1 MSKILFTICSWA
13 NSKIDRLSTFLRH
26 FFTASFPITFQTTFP
41 TISLQPLMVCD
52 CEDSE
57 EPPCIKAFKDILPN
71 GIVLK
76 HKHSVSASRNAAID
90 FGKSHEFTHIMFF
103 DDDDLYVSYD
113 KFLEHFDDSHDMIVF
128 ESSNGFILRSSVLKI
143 YRLDCI
149 KKYFPEGL
157 VREHAIWNPI
167 IAKDF
172 NSIKLVKGKF
182 MIYLPSNQWSF
193 CEDYFTKVLEYNRE
207 NTKDFSKKDWLF
219 FYAENTLQI
228 FIRDHKNNVK
238 DTCLLLLAQ
247 YQQPS
252 ELCQLKDFTE
262 YQQELLKYE
271 SKQFQKTLPDE
282 LFLNEFLKVV
292 YEFTKDVLYEGK
304 KLVWMP

>member
-1 MSKILFTICSWA
+1 MS
-13 NSKIDRLSTFLRH
+13 
-26 FFTASFPITFQTTFP
+26 
-41 TISLQPLMVCD
+41 LM
-52 CEDSE
+52 
-57 EPPCIKAFKDILPN
+57 
-71 GIVLK
+71 
-76 HKHSVSASRNAAID
+76 
-90 FGKSHEFTHIMFF
+90 
-103 DDDDLYVSYD
+103 
-113 KFLEHFDDSHDMIVF
+113 
-128 ESSNGFILRSSVLKI
+128 
-143 YRLDCI
+143 
-149 KKYFPEGL
+149 
-157 VREHAIWNPI
+157 
-167 IAKDF
+167 
-172 NSIKLVKGKF
+172 
-182 MIYLPSNQWSF
+182 
-193 CEDYFTKVLEYNRE
+193 DYFTKVLEYNRE

-282 LFLNEFLKVV
+282 LFLNEFLKVA